1 MQARQAGCGRLHGVV
16 DGPILLLLARRVRGL
31 GNLDGIHAAAVHHD
45 AQQRVGVLRTEAQ
58 FGPLVDERLGIAIG
72 HARLADGKA
81 RAQRQRV
88 RAVRLEALDDGFDR
102 VVEVSLIGNGIS
114 LGRVGALVVLFHDVP
129 RFARLITPCRFLL
142 SASSDFTLRR
152 DGRTENVRSS

>member
-1 MQARQAGCGRLHGVV
+1 M
-16 DGPILLLLARRVRGL
+16 
-31 GNLDGIHAAAVHHD
+31 
-45 AQQRVGVLRTEAQ
+45 GVLRAEVQLGTLA
-58 FGPLVDERLGIAIG
+58 DERLGLAIG

-102 VVEVSLIGNGIS
+102 VVEVSLIGNGISPVRVGAPIGSVS

>member
-1 MQARQAGCGRLHGVV
+1 M
-16 DGPILLLLARRVRGL
+16 
-31 GNLDGIHAAAVHHD
+31 
-45 AQQRVGVLRTEAQ
+45 GVLRAEVQLGTLA
-58 FGPLVDERLGIAIG
+58 DERLGLAIG

-88 RAVRLEALDDGFDR
+88 RAVRLEALDDGFHR
-102 VVEVSLIGNGIS
+102 VVETLVGSNGVGLVRVGTLIGSVS
-114 LGRVGALVVLFHDVP
+114 LGRVGALVVLSHDVP
-129 RFARLITPCRFLL
+129 RFARLITPRRFLL

>member
-1 MQARQAGCGRLHGVV
+1 MSVSARDRAC
-16 DGPILLLLARRVRGL
+16 ASRRR
-31 GNLDGIHAAAVHHD
+31 
-45 AQQRVGVLRTEAQ
+45 Q
-58 FGPLVDERLGIAIG
+58 
-72 HARLADGKA
+72 A

-88 RAVRLEALDDGFDR
+88 RAVRLEALDDGFHR
-102 VVEVSLIGNGIS
+102 VVETLVGSNGVGLVRVGTLIGSVS
-114 LGRVGALVVLFHDVP
+114 LGRVGALVVLSHDVP

>member
-1 MQARQAGCGRLHGVV
+1 MSSPGSHAGSGTSSGF
-16 DGPILLLLARRVRGL
+16 
-31 GNLDGIHAAAVHHD
+31 HASAIDHD
-45 AQQRVGVLRTEAQ
+45 AQQRVGVLRAEVQLGTLA
-58 FGPLVDERLGIAIG
+58 DERLGLAIG

-114 LGRVGALVVLFHDVP
+114 PVRVGAPIGSVSLGRVGALVVLSMVSP
-129 RFARLITPCRFLL
+129 VSL
-142 SASSDFTLRR
+142 
-152 DGRTENVRSS
+152 V